1 MGFFLGAALSLL
13 ESFQRMGREGIG
25 GKSSS
30 QGIPVGISDLMEA
43 ASSSG
48 EEAEEVKGNW
58 GEELSQNKEKKCGG
72 GNS

>member
-1 MGFFLGAALSLL
+1 
-13 ESFQRMGREGIG
+13 MGREGIG

-30 QGIPVGISDLMEA
+30 QRIPVGISDLMEA

-58 GEELSQNKEKKCGG
+58 GEELSQNKEKKYVEEGILK
-72 GNS
+72 SWIFF